1 MRKFAAYIIFICN
14 KPVLSARIPVL
25 CDISHSE
32 DENDYGKLQ
41 MVPCTPKLRP
51 SGAPSVSPSRAPVKS
66 PSLSPTHSPTA
77 TCHDRNYFKT
87 SVGRNHITCDWI
99 KSVARSAVKVQFCD
113 VSVAYDGRYQK
124 LKDWCPES
132 CEYDCAPTVAP
143 TKSKSPTRHPTPKAQ
158 TSAPSDSPSSLCRVT
173 PTERSNSI
181 SDQIKSIDVLNPSDL
196 LDNSSPQSLALQWII
211 EDDLRHLCPGD
222 RKLNQR
228 YIAALLYYSMGGAA
242 WTKSTHFLTEVDE
255 CEWYGLSCTDN
266 GDIHYIDYDDNK
278 LTGTI
283 PSEIGHLTML
293 TGISLDGKTNELEG
307 TIPES
312 IGRLVHLRV
321 IDIDENNLI
330 GSIPDSIYGL
340 KKLKVLDLNDNNLS
354 GSLSESIGNMAML
367 VFVQLQGNNFTG
379 SVPLNLGKL
388 ENLETLM
395 IENNNFNGAI
405 VQEVCDNNLSVLTAD
420 CGGDEPKVDC
430 DCCIYCYPL
439 PWTYPSSL
447 PTTTGAPSEAA
458 SVPCQMT
465 PTERSDSISNQ
476 TKSSIVTNVNDLDI
490 ATSPQSRALGWI
502 IEEDPQYLCPG
513 DPKLNQRYIAA
524 LLYYSMGGD
533 KWVDSSGFL
542 TEIDECEWFGLACND
557 GHIYNIDFDDNR
569 LRGTIP
575 SEIGHLNYLTG
586 LVLDGNR
593 LEGTIPESLGDLL
606 DLTYIDIDG
615 NDLTGSI
622 PESIYGLKNLEVID
636 LNDNNLTGSLS
647 ESIGNL
653 TMLEFV
659 QLNGNSLSGSV
670 PPTLEKLTNL
680 TILMLHDNDLEGI
693 IVDGICANKLSTL
706 STDCGGDEAKVKCN
720 CCTYCFALPTT
731 SNPSLPSTGN
741 PTHNIT
747 NAPTIST
754 SAPTIL
760 TSAPT
765 ILTSAPT
772 ISTSAPTISTSAPT
786 IPVTVQPKT
795 KCIQDPNFSVV
806 LDGMTL
812 DCSILEILSE
822 PATKTLCDTTVSFG
836 EFTQGIK
843 NWCPTQCGVNCAV

>member
-14 KPVLSARIPVL
+14 KPVLSAQIPVP
-25 CDISHSE
+25 CHISHSE
-32 DENDYGKLQ
+32 DSGKGSDGGGDYGKLQ
-41 MVPCTPKLRP
+41 MVPCYPKLRP
-51 SGAPSVSPSRAPVKS
+51 SGAPSISPSRAPVRS
-66 PSLSPTHSPTA
+66 PSLGPTHTPTA

-87 SVGRNHITCDWI
+87 SVGRNHITCDWM
-99 KSVARSAVKVQFCD
+99 KSVATSAVKVQFCD
-113 VSVAYDGRYQK
+113 VSVAYDGKYQK

-132 CEYDCAPTVAP
+132 CEYDCAPTAAP
-143 TKSKSPTRHPTPKAQ
+143 TKSKSPTMHPTPKAQ

-173 PTERSNSI
+173 PIERSNSI
-181 SDQIKSIDVLNPSDL
+181 SDQIKLIDVLNPSDL

-222 RKLNQR
+222 PKLNQR

-242 WTKSTHFLTEVDE
+242 WAKSTHFLTEIDE
-255 CEWYGLSCTDN
+255 CEWFGLSCTGN

-293 TGISLDGKTNELEG
+293 TGISLDGKVNELEG

-312 IGRLVHLRV
+312 VGRLVHLRV
-321 IDIDENNLI
+321 IDIDENNLT
-330 GSIPDSIYGL
+330 GSIPNSIYGL

-354 GSLSESIGNMAML
+354 GSLSESIGNMKML
-367 VFVQLQGNNFTG
+367 EFVQLQGNEFTG

-388 ENLETLM
+388 ENLKTLM

-405 VQEVCDNNLSVLTAD
+405 AQEVCDNNLNIVTAD
-420 CGGDEPKVDC
+420 CGGDDPKVDC

-439 PWTYPSSL
+439 PWTYPSS
-447 PTTTGAPSEAA
+447 APSNAA

-465 PTERSDSISNQ
+465 PTERSDSILNQ
-476 TKSSIVTNVNDLDI
+476 TKSNIVTNVNDLDI

-557 GHIYNIDFDDNR
+557 DGRIFNIDFDDNR

-575 SEIGHLNYLTG
+575 PEIGHLNYVTG
-586 LVLDGNR
+586 LILDGKVNR
-593 LEGTIPESLGDLL
+593 LEGTIPESLGRLL
-606 DLTYIDIDG
+606 DLTHIDIDG

-622 PESIYGLKNLEVID
+622 PESIYGLKKLKVID
-636 LNDNNLTGSLS
+636 LNDNNLSGSIS
-647 ESIGNL
+647 ESIGKL
-653 TMLEFV
+653 TMLEFL
-659 QLNGNSLSGSV
+659 QLNGNSMSGSV
-670 PPTLEKLTNL
+670 PPTLENLTNL
-680 TILMLHDNDLEGI
+680 TILMLHDNNFEGV
-693 IVDGICANKLSTL
+693 IVDGVCANKLSTL
-706 STDCGGDEAKVKCN
+706 SADCGEDEAKVKCN
-720 CCTYCFALPTT
+720 CCTYCFPLPTT
-731 SNPSLPSTGN
+731 SNSSLPSTGN

-747 NAPTIST
+747 NTPTIST
-754 SAPTIL
+754 SVPTIL

-772 ISTSAPTISTSAPT
+772 I
-786 IPVTVQPKT
+786 PVTVQPRT

-822 PATKTLCDTTVSFG
+822 PVTETLCDTNVSFG
-836 EFTQGIK
+836 EFAQGIK
-843 NWCPTQCGVNCAV
+843 NWCPTQCGFNCAL